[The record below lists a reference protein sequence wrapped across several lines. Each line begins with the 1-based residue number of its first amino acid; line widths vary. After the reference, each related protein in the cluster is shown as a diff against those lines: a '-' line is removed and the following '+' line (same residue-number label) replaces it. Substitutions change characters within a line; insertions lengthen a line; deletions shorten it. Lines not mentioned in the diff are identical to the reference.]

1 MKVALYARVS
11 SDKQDVDASIGAQI
25 NELRR
30 YAANNE
36 HIVISEFIDEAE
48 TGTSDRRPGFQSMI
62 AAAKSPARTFDAI
75 LVWKLSRLSRSRADS
90 ILYKRLLRKHGVRV
104 VSTNEHFDDS
114 PSGVLTESM
123 FEAMD
128 EFYSRNLAREV
139 TRGMREVASRG
150 FCVGSH
156 TPYGYRRVKVLDG
169 SKERARLEPD
179 NTTAPV
185 VRRIYANASRGLGVK
200 AIAVDLNNDGI
211 PSPGKSKWGWSRV
224 HAILT
229 NEVYVG
235 TLVWGAGKFNVDAE
249 LEPVRVENAHES
261 LVSRQLFDRV
271 QSILKSRAPQ
281 VIAPR
286 AASSDYL
293 LSRIVKCGR
302 CRKAMFGASAK
313 SGRYHYYTC
322 ATRHR
327 TGSSACSGKA
337 TSVKKLDEAVLD
349 AVLEQVLQPDHIA
362 RLLDLIA
369 VEQQELRLS
378 RASTARAIKSELDD
392 VDRRL
397 ARNYEVLEEGLL
409 QTKDLA
415 PRIVALR
422 EQRDGLA
429 EQIVKLENPSV
440 APQSVPDKV
449 KVATLLADFRG
460 LLETGT
466 PEERKMVVR
475 GFIREVVRQDDSATL
490 KYSLP
495 ELSPPTGREVLDTD
509 LLGGAGG
516 IRTLYLFNAIE
527 ALSQL
532 SYSPV
537 TPGSGCPTGPT
548 RRPD

>member
-30 YAANNE
+30 YAANNG
-36 HIVISEFIDEAE
+36 HIVVSEFIDEAE

-75 LVWKLSRLSRSRADS
+75 LVWKLSRFSRSRADS

-104 VSTNEHFDDS
+104 VSINEHFDDS
-114 PSGVLTESM
+114 PSGMLTESM

-128 EFYSRNLAREV
+128 EFYSRNLAQEV

-150 FCVGSH
+150 FCVGSQ

-179 NTTAPV
+179 NTNAPV

-211 PSPGKSKWGWSRV
+211 PSPGKSKWGRSRV

-249 LEPVRVENAHES
+249 LEPVRVVDAHEP

-281 VIAPR
+281 VISPR

-293 LSRIVKCGR
+293 LSGIVKCGG

-337 TSVKKLDEAVLD
+337 ISVHKLDSAVLG
-349 AVLEQVLQPDHIA
+349 ALLEQVLQPTHLA
-362 RLLDLIA
+362 RLWDLIA
-369 VEQQELRLS
+369 EEQRELEAT
-378 RASTARAIKSELDD
+378 RASTVRIIKSELDD
-392 VDRRL
+392 VNRRL

-422 EQRDGLA
+422 EQRDKLEA
-429 EQIVKLENPSV
+429 QMVKLESPSV
-440 APQSVPDKV
+440 ESLHIPNKCQ
-449 KVATLLADFRG
+449 VARLLSDFRS

-466 PEERKMVVR
+466 PEERKMVIR
-475 GFIREVVRQDDSATL
+475 GFIREVVRQDDSATV

-495 ELSPPTGREVLDTD
+495 EDSTPSGRKVLDTD
-509 LLGGAGG
+509 LFGGAGG
-516 IRTLYLFNAIE
+516 IRTPYLFDANE
-527 ALSQL
+527 ALSQM
-532 SYSPV
+532 SYSPDFRRY
-537 TPGSGCPTGPT
+537 PTGCGRW
-548 RRPD
+548 RRAG